1 MLLLRRTSSTG
12 LQLQTSC
19 DHAVVDK
26 HCSPI
31 VVTIIS
37 SLCHGN
43 LKWWGVGT
51 GGDGPEARNPR
62 DTPLEG
68 EVARVVLPWH
78 PAFAGMQRELTQLA
92 ALFSVHLPI

>member
-1 MLLLRRTSSTG
+1 MVFDEFKRAKTTRFAQFF
-12 LQLQTSC
+12 LQHEVLQRC
-19 DHAVVDK
+19 AMV
-26 HCSPI
+26 
-31 VVTIIS
+31 
-37 SLCHGN
+37 
-43 LKWWGVGT
+43 KWWGVGT

-78 PAFAGMQRELTQLA
+78 PAFVGMQRELTQSA